1 MDLES
6 LQMALDMEKEIARH
20 TKGWEDFAKLV
31 LISTVAVIA
40 VLGLMALT
48 LL

>member
-1 MDLES
+1 
-6 LQMALDMEKEIARH
+6 MALDMEKEIARH
-20 TKGWEDFAKLV
+20 TKGWEGFAKL
-31 LISTVAVIA
+31 LFISTVAVIA